1 MAFVPMSELL
11 QQALAGGYAVPA
23 FCVWNAEA
31 MEAVMAVAADLR
43 SPVILMN
50 GPCEF
55 ALLRP
60 PLMAA
65 VAQAV
70 VRRYRVPVALHLDHG
85 DSIELVHECL
95 AAGYSSVMLDFSTK
109 PLAENVE
116 ALRTVV
122 GLARPRG
129 VTVEGEIGAVGRAD
143 SVIGEGTKASLLTE
157 PAEAEAY
164 ARQTGVDALAISFG
178 NAHGIYTTL
187 PQFDFQRLAAIRSRV
202 AVPLVLHGGSGT
214 PDADLAQAIRLGI
227 AKVNIASDLVRAVRQ
242 SLLDQWG
249 AKRNLWLPL
258 AMGEAREAMAPVVGK
273 WIERVGAAG
282 RA

>member
-1 MAFVPMSELL
+1 MGELL
-11 QQALAGGYAVPA
+11 QCAGAEGYAVPS
-23 FCVWNAEA
+23 FSVWNAES
-31 MEAVMAVAADLR
+31 MHTVMATAADLK

-65 VAQAV
+65 VARTV

-85 DSIELVHECL
+85 DSLELVRECL
-95 AAGYSSVMLDFSTK
+95 KAGYSSVMLDFSAR
-109 PLAENVE
+109 PFGENVE

-122 GLARPRG
+122 ALARPKG

-143 SVIGEGTKASLLTE
+143 NATGEGLKASQLTD
-157 PAEAEAY
+157 PAQAEAY

-178 NAHGIYTTL
+178 NAHGIYAKL
-187 PQFDFQRLAAIRSRV
+187 PQFDFQRLAEIRSRV

-227 AKVNIASDLVRAVRQ
+227 AKVNIASELVQAVRQ
-242 SLLDQWG
+242 SLLEQWG
-249 AKRNLWLPL
+249 AQRNLWVPM
-258 AMGEAREAMAPVVGK
+258 AMGEAREAMAAVVAR
-273 WIERVGAAG
+273 WIGRTGAAG